1 MFVQAEGTIFLTK
14 FSAIP
19 IPEELRPGSLEAV
32 LVLVGAIAVAGCILA
47 PKAGLLVV
55 IGCAAL
61 WFVALVSDVF
71 RGRFDGI
78 MLLWAG
84 AFPFGYTVLSF
95 PREHSIVTLDRVVI
109 LVALMGILL
118 VKPNTLIEVP
128 KPLRRAALIWLAF
141 IVVAGVTLGKS
152 VNVMN
157 AAKILLDGFL
167 SPLLLAWCVLARF
180 DVRRR
185 LPTLHT
191 TVCISSILCA
201 GIAAAEIVTKQDLL
215 PDESSAFSSGGSIP
229 RPNGPFPMDADLALV
244 GAISFFFL
252 LFLRA
257 GLGPKLSSGRRMLH
271 SIGLVAAIGM
281 ALMPMF
287 RSVAIALL
295 LVLIID
301 TFWEQGTTLRG
312 QRIVLMLAFAG
323 LIFLPRIFAPDM
335 FEDRTSAF
343 NVYGRVAQL
352 EQSLRVFVD
361 HPLLGVGFL
370 NFHEFVVG
378 ELRYLASYEGVSSL
392 DWPHSNLAQVL
403 TETGI
408 LGFVPYVMAQ
418 VLLLIAMWR
427 LRKLSNSGYQVWKCY
442 IYVFLCYWILG
453 LDESSGYSPG
463 NLWYLF
469 VIAVFCKYVLT
480 DPDLM
485 QSTEV
490 QASDLAF
497 SMPSQVF

>member
-1 MFVQAEGTIFLTK
+1 MFSNISILVEHRTF
-14 FSAIP
+14 
-19 IPEELRPGSLEAV
+19 SLESAFILIGAV
-32 LVLVGAIAVAGCILA
+32 AVAGCVLV
-47 PKAGLLVV
+47 PQAGLVVV
-55 IGCAAL
+55 IGCVTL

-84 AFPFGYTVLSF
+84 AFPFGYTVLLF
-95 PREHSIVTLDRVVI
+95 PREHSILTLDRVVI

-118 VKPNTLIEVP
+118 VKSNTLIEVP
-128 KPLRRAALIWLAF
+128 KPLRRAALIWLVF

-152 VNVMN
+152 VNALN
-157 AAKILLDGFL
+157 AVRILLDGFL

-180 DVRRR
+180 DVRHR

-201 GIAAAEIVTKQDLL
+201 GIAAAEIVTRQDLL
-215 PDESSAFSSGGSIP
+215 PDENSAIFFGGTIP
-229 RPNGPFPMDADLALV
+229 RPNGPFQSNDALALV
-244 GAISFFFL
+244 GAMSLFLL

-257 GLGPKLSSGRRMLH
+257 GLGPKLSSGRKMLH
-271 SIGLVAAIGM
+271 FIGLVAAIGM

-312 QRIVLMLAFAG
+312 HRVVLMLAFAG
-323 LIFLPRIFAPDM
+323 LIFLPKIFAPDM
-335 FEDRTSAF
+335 FEDRMSAS

-352 EQSLRVFVD
+352 EQSLRVFAD

-378 ELRYLASYEGVSSL
+378 EPNYLVSYEGVSSL
-392 DWPHSNLAQVL
+392 DWPHNNLAEVL

-408 LGFVPYVMAQ
+408 LGFMSYVMAQ
-418 VLLLIAMWR
+418 VLLFIAMWR
-427 LRKLSNSGYQVWKCY
+427 LRKLSNSGYVVWKY
-442 IYVFLCYWILG
+442 YVYVSLCYWITG
-453 LDESSGYSPG
+453 LDESTGYGPA

-469 VIAVFCKYVLT
+469 VIAVFCKYALT

-490 QASDLAF
+490 QVSDLAF
-497 SMPSQVF
+497 SVPSQVF